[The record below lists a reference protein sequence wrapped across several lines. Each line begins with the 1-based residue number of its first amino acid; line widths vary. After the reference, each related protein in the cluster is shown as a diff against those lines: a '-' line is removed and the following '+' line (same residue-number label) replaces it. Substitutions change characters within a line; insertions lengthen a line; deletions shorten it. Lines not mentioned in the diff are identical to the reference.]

1 MASIAKNISL
11 KVYTGKDISRFY
23 EIQGSITVFA
33 KSRHY
38 TPFSAIWVNSF
49 PVSEKLFV
57 LILFS
62 QLYLVTEII
71 FS

>member
-38 TPFSAIWVNSF
+38 TPFSAI
-49 PVSEKLFV
+49 
-57 LILFS
+57 
-62 QLYLVTEII
+62 
-71 FS
+71 